1 MNINHITACDIAY
14 LMVGADGNFN
24 EVSESVFNTYAIAK
38 IAIRITDG
46 MLRIGNDF
54 EVDANDYNIVQLH
67 EALVEYFKG
76 RNISKEA
83 IYEIGWKLPHCV
95 IFITL

>member
-1 MNINHITACDIAY
+1 MFINHITACDIAY

-46 MLRIGNDF
+46 MLRIGDNF
-54 EVDANDYNIVQLH
+54 EVDVTDYNIVQLH
-67 EALVEYFKG
+67 ETLEDYFKG

-83 IYEIGWKLPHCV
+83 IHEIGWKLPHC
-95 IFITL
+95 IILITL